1 MPPFRRPRS
10 LAAAFAASL
19 AAAGLVF
26 PAGGS
31 FAQAD
36 GAADPVRVTQAA
48 MRLFSQG
55 CIRNLRQEAGLQDAV
70 QAAGLRPVPA
80 DQATPHLGG
89 RPGALFVSNDHGLPV
104 ALVARPAAAQCEVR
118 APTTDISYAES
129 EFRRLVEGLAGP
141 RVMVRRDSEERS
153 SAGGRPGLTMV
164 FTAGAPPLEEGT
176 GARLAMQ
183 ARQPVPGGIA
193 LSMTASGQPFDGR

>member
-1 MPPFRRPRS
+1 MPPFRRP
-10 LAAAFAASL
+10 LNFATAFAAT
-19 AAAGLVF
+19 AAILC
-26 PAGGS
+26 GGS
-31 FAQAD
+31 VARAE

-55 CIRNLRQEAGLQDAV
+55 CIRNLRQEVGLQEVAR
-70 QAAGLRPVPA
+70 AAGLRQAPA

-89 RPGALFVSNDHGLPV
+89 RPGTLFVSNDPGVPLAV
-104 ALVARPAAAQCEVR
+104 VVRPAAAQCEVR
-118 APTTDISYAES
+118 APTADLSLAES
-129 EFRRLVEGLAGP
+129 EFRSLVEDLAGP

-153 SAGGRPGLTMV
+153 SAGGRPGITMV
-164 FTAGAPPLEEGT
+164 FTAGAPPLEEG

-193 LSMTASGQPFDGR
+193 LSMTASGQPLDAR